1 MAQKTFEQ
9 SMKQLEQIVQEL
21 EDGDLPLEKAIKKFE
36 EGIKLTKLCSEKLD
50 ETEKK
55 ISILLKNAEGQ
66 MIEKPFNAEDETD
79 DDQGIMFDLNVYL
92 AEKIERI
99 NAAIEYILK
108 TKKSFLGPF
117 FWDGTFFLGMV
128 TRV

>member
-9 SMKQLEQIVQEL
+9 SMKQLERIVQEL

-55 ISILLKNAEGQ
+55 ISVLLKNSEGQ
-66 MIEKPFNAEDETD
+66 IIEKPLIDGDETD
-79 DDQGIMFDLNVYL
+79 DD
-92 AEKIERI
+92 
-99 NAAIEYILK
+99 
-108 TKKSFLGPF
+108 
-117 FWDGTFFLGMV
+117 
-128 TRV
+128 

>member
-9 SMKQLEQIVQEL
+9 SMKLLERIVQEL

-55 ISILLKNAEGQ
+55 ISILLKDSEGQ
-66 MIEKPFNAEDETD
+66 MTEKPFMPENETD
-79 DDQGIMFDLNVYL
+79 DD
-92 AEKIERI
+92 
-99 NAAIEYILK
+99 
-108 TKKSFLGPF
+108 
-117 FWDGTFFLGMV
+117 
-128 TRV
+128 